1 MRVDMEKNEILQKII
16 DYYTNGNK
24 RQFAKMLGVS
34 PQVVSGWFSRNS
46 FDKILV
52 SKKCLHINTQFILT
66 GEGEM
71 LKEEYRDGQTP
82 PPATDTESMGISDY
96 KHILNEQLAIITT
109 LVKQLSTA
117 HADLNKAMSV
127 IDRLASN
134 RHTGGHYMAAE
145 DLHHGKEED
154 DFSDS
159 EEF

>member
-1 MRVDMEKNEILQKII
+1 MEKRERLQKLI

-24 RQFAKMLGVS
+24 RQFAKMLGTTPQNVS
-34 PQVVSGWFSRNS
+34 TWISRDT
-46 FDKILV
+46 FDSELILA
-52 SKKCLHINTQFILT
+52 KCEHINAEWLLT
-66 GEGEM
+66 GKGEM

-82 PPATDTESMGISDY
+82 PPAADTESMGIADY

-159 EEF
+159 EDF